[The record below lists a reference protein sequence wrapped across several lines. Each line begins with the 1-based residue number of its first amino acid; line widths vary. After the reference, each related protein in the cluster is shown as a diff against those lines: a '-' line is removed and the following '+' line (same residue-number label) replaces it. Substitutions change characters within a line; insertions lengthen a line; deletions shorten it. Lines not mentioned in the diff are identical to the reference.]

1 MTPDRR
7 VPARSRKEVFDRLYE
22 DGRAAVLAGTHRQDA
37 PPEDGGRWPV
47 TVVAI
52 PPRPTRET
60 LEGWMTQARAFA
72 GPGHFLTGRT
82 DASHVTIR
90 ALEAYRE
97 GAHPAEARSEAWA
110 SAMTDAARDTA
121 PLRLH
126 LTGVT
131 LAAGS
136 VMAQLEPADDGP
148 WTFMERLREAL
159 GDQAWFEDQWGA
171 RDIWYVNILHLAA
184 PVADPAGLVRWVD
197 AHREVP
203 ADEVVLDSVSLVR
216 YRYQSAAAG
225 RLMAM
230 EPWFTTPFRQAD
242 SQPQLT

>member
-1 MTPDRR
+1 MNPGQLAPAGRR
-7 VPARSRKEVFDRLYE
+7 NAVFDRLHE
-22 DGRAAVLAGTHRQDA
+22 DGRAAVLAGNHRRDA
-37 PPEDGGRWPV
+37 PPADGGRWPV

-52 PPRPTRET
+52 PPLPTRET
-60 LEGWMTQARAFA
+60 LEGWMTQACSFA
-72 GPGHFLTGRT
+72 GSGHFLTGRV

-97 GAHPAEARSEAWA
+97 AAHPAEACSDRWA
-110 SAMTDAARDTA
+110 SAMRDAARDTA

-131 LAAGS
+131 LAPGS
-136 VMAQLEPADDGP
+136 VMAQLEPADDAP
-148 WTFMERLREAL
+148 WSFMKRLRGAL
-159 GDQAWFEDQWGA
+159 GDQAWFEDQWGP

-184 PVADPAGLVRWVD
+184 PVADPSGLVRWVD

-203 ADEVVLDSVSLVR
+203 AEEVVLDAVSLVR
-216 YRYQSAAAG
+216 YRYRTATAG

-230 EPWFTTPFRQAD
+230 EPWLTVPLTGAVD
-242 SQPQLT
+242 GPQVT

>member
-1 MTPDRR
+1 MER
-7 VPARSRKEVFDRLYE
+7 VATRNEVFDRLYE
-22 DGRAAVLAGTHRQDA
+22 EGRAAVLSGSHRQDE

-52 PPRPTRET
+52 PPISTRAT
-60 LEGWMTQARAFA
+60 LERWMTEACEFA
-72 GPGHFLTGRT
+72 GPGHFLTGRA

-97 GAHPAEARSEAWA
+97 AAHPDEACVSAWT
-110 SAMTDAARDTA
+110 SAMREAARDTA

-131 LAAGS
+131 LAVGS
-136 VMAQLEPADDGP
+136 VMAQLETVDDAP
-148 WTFMERLREAL
+148 WAFMKRLRATL
-159 GDQAWFEDQWGA
+159 GDHAWFEDQSGR

-184 PVADPAGLVRWVD
+184 PITDPAGLVRWVE
-197 AHREVP
+197 AHREVD
-203 ADEVVLDSVSLVR
+203 AGEVLLDSVSLVR
-216 YRYQSAAAG
+216 YRYQSSPDA

-230 EPWFTTPFRQAD
+230 EPWFTAPFRQLEQ
-242 SQPQLT
+242 QPSGT